1 MKRYPGRDGG
11 QRLWYKPDE
20 IEEIMEHELA
30 KAGLM
35 PTTTDSSVDIEAFLE
50 RHLKVRCDQYAPLP
64 AEILGLT
71 QFRAGQKPW
80 VRINQD
86 LTQTALDD
94 EDRPNWVVGRW
105 RATLAHEASHV
116 ILHACLFA
124 SGAGQGTLFAM
135 DDEEPEDHSLHRCLK
150 RDVLFRGQAS
160 NWREV
165 QANMG
170 MAALLMPRKVFVR
183 RPRRRDR
190 SRPDG
195 MGDVHDRF
203 AREPHPHPNP
213 GRPLSG
219 LPPGRSHP
227 PGNTS
232 TAGQTRKARALL
244 NHVHLFLGLC

>member
-1 MKRYPGRDGG
+1 MKRYPGRDGS

-30 KAGLM
+30 KANLM
-35 PTTTDSSVDIEAFLE
+35 PTIVDSSVDIEAFLE

-64 AEILGLT
+64 PEILGLT

-94 EDRPNWVVGRW
+94 EDRPDWVVGRW

-124 SGAGQGTLFAM
+124 SDASQGTLFAL
-135 DDEEPEDHSLHRCLK
+135 DEDEPEEHNLHRCLK

-170 MAALLMPRKVFVR
+170 MAALLMPRKVFIAAYGQMVEQAGWTGGVQADSPQSR
-183 RPRRRDR
+183 TLIR
-190 SRPDG
+190 SLA
-195 MGDVHDRF
+195 DRF
-203 AREPHPHPNP
+203 QVSRQAAAIRLETLQLLAEP
-213 GRPLSG
+213 GR
-219 LPPGRSHP
+219 
-227 PGNTS
+227 
-232 TAGQTRKARALL
+232 QK
-244 NHVHLFLGLC
+244 LF